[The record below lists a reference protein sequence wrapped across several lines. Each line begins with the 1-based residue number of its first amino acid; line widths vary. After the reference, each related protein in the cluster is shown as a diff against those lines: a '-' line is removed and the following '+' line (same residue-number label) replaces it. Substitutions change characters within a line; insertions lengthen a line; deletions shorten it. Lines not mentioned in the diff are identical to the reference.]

1 MLLCKLRKTNPT
13 SQAVGERKSKC
24 TGKSIEDST
33 QTQAGSKGSV
43 LRHPLFGTGF
53 QAQAAPLSSGRKS
66 VSSPI
71 DCLCSGSQA
80 LKPPTKMMF
89 QYFDGHACAEHRRF
103 AFSLGQLER
112 QEVGGTGRQ
121 KEGPKPG
128 PAGEPGR
135 CQKACSG
142 CSSDQRRTRGAC
154 LRPRSLAFCSGCSVK
169 KEW

>member
-1 MLLCKLRKTNPT
+1 M
-13 SQAVGERKSKC
+13 RKSKC

-43 LRHPLFGTGF
+43 LRHPLLGTGF

-154 LRPRSLAFCSGCSVK
+154 LRPRSLAFCSGCSLK
-169 KEW
+169 